1 MSETDRLWNDFLEK
15 YRYYIQLEKSLSA
28 NTVEAYLRDARR
40 LGEFVRSQYGVRP
53 AEVTERMVEHFMA
66 RLYDEGKKKSSQR
79 RTLSGVRS
87 FYNFLTINGDV
98 EETPTEFIESPQ
110 AGRPLPDVLSVEE
123 IDAILATADLSSP
136 LGIRNRALLETLYS
150 CGLRVSEAV
159 NLRLGDLFFDEQIV
173 RVTGKGSKQRLVPMS
188 GEAVRRIRDY
198 LAVRHGKGDCDTL
211 FLNNRGRGLTREMVF
226 ILLRQSVRKADIAK
240 HVSPHTFRH
249 SFATHLLQGGADIR
263 QVQELLGHASVTT
276 TEIYTHL
283 NIDSLADSLRAHH
296 PLAKR

>member
-40 LGEFVRSQYGVRP
+40 FGEFVRSQYGVRP

-66 RLYDEGKKKSSQR
+66 RLYDEGKKKSSQG
-79 RTLSGVRS
+79 RTLSGLRS
-87 FYNFLTINGDV
+87 FYNYLTINGDV
-98 EETPTEFIESPQ
+98 EEAPTEFIESPQ

-198 LAVRHGKGDCDTL
+198 LTVRHAKGDCDTL

-226 ILLRQSVRKADIAK
+226 ILLKQSARKAGIVK
-240 HVSPHTFRH
+240 HVSPHSFRH

-296 PLAKR
+296 PLSKL